1 MTEEEK
7 LNEFRFA
14 LFELVDNYAGGGEK
28 MQLFMVAG
36 CMLSLAINLY
46 VTTLGSSSAINL
58 LISAIES
65 VENEDHKNKLH

>member
-14 LFELVDNYAGGGEK
+14 LFELVDNYAGAGEK

-36 CMLSLAINLY
+36 CMLSHAINLY